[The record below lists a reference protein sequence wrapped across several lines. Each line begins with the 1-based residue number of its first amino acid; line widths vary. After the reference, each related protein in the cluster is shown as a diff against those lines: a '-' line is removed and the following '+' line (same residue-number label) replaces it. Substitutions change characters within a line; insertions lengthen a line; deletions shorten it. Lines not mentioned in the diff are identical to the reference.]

1 MQKILILGCCGAGK
15 STFARKLNEKIGIE
29 IIHLD
34 QHYWNTNWQETE
46 RSEWEIRVQ
55 ELANRPTWIMDG
67 NYGSTL
73 DMRIE
78 KADTIIY
85 LDVPTYRCLWR
96 ITKRTWQYYGTPRP
110 DMPAGCNE
118 RFDFEFFHYVAV
130 FNLVRR
136 PSLMRKLE
144 SLDATKQVEILKG
157 EKAIAQFLE
166 EV

>member
-1 MQKILILGCCGAGK
+1 MKKILILGCCGAGK
-15 STFARKLNEKIGIE
+15 STLARQLNAKTGIE

-34 QHYWNTNWQETE
+34 QYYWKANWQETE
-46 RSEWEIRVQ
+46 PTEWKKRVQ
-55 ELANRPTWIMDG
+55 KLADRPVWIMDG

-85 LDVPTYRCLWR
+85 LDSPTYLNLWR
-96 ITKRTWQYYGTPRP
+96 IIKRTWQYHGTERP
-110 DMPAGCNE
+110 DMPAGCKE

-136 PSLMRKLE
+136 PSLLRKLAAIDQ
-144 SLDATKQVEILKG
+144 SKRVVILKG
-157 EKAIAQFLE
+157 NMELTHFLRDI
-166 EV
+166 

>member
-15 STFARKLNEKIGIE
+15 STFARKLHAKTGLE

-34 QHYWNTNWQETE
+34 QHYWNANWQETE
-46 RSEWEIRVQ
+46 SVVWEKRVQ
-55 ELANRPTWIMDG
+55 KLVDRPTWIMDG

-85 LDVPTYRCLWR
+85 LDCPTYLCLWR
-96 ITKRTWQYYGTPRP
+96 ILKRTWDYYGTERP
-110 DMPAGCNE
+110 DMPAGCKE

-130 FNLVRR
+130 FNWVRR
-136 PSLMRKLE
+136 PSLLRKLAAIN
-144 SLDATKQVEILKG
+144 ATKRVSILKN
-157 EKAIAQFLE
+157 KAAIAQFLQN
-166 EV
+166 V